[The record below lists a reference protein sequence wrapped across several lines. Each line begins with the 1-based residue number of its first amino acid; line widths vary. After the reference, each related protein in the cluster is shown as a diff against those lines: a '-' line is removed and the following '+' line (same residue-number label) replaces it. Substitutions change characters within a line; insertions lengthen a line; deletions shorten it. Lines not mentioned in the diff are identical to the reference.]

1 LKKLIK
7 KYKVEPKMANE
18 DDTLEEL
25 KKIRELLTPKPE
37 PPKEKPKN
45 LAAEFLDFIK
55 KYKVL
60 GLASAFI
67 IGLAVNA
74 LILSLAQDIITP
86 IIGLFIPGFKNIQDI
101 RLGVFGIGNFIAAA
115 INFIIIAFI
124 VFLII
129 KYAGKL
135 GIE

>member
-1 LKKLIK
+1 LSK
-7 KYKVEPKMANE
+7 E
-18 DDTLEEL
+18 DEMLDEL
-25 KKIRELLTPKPE
+25 KKIRELLTPA
-37 PPKEKPKN
+37 PPPVKEEPKN
-45 LAAEFLDFIK
+45 LAQEFLEFVK

-60 GLASAFI
+60 GLAAAFI

-86 IIGLFIPGFKNIQDI
+86 IIGLFIPKFTDI
-101 RLGVFGIGNFIAAA
+101 SKIKVGPFSIGNFIAAF

-124 VFLII
+124 IFLIV
-129 KYAGKL
+129 KYATKL

>member
-1 LKKLIK
+1 
-7 KYKVEPKMANE
+7 MAN
-18 DDTLEEL
+18 DDEILAEL
-25 KKIRELLTPKPE
+25 KKIRELLTPA
-37 PPKEKPKN
+37 PPPPVVKKN
-45 LAAEFLDFIK
+45 LAQEFLDFIK
-55 KYKVL
+55 KFKIL

-86 IIGLFIPGFKNIQDI
+86 IIGLFIPGFSDI
-101 RLGVFGIGNFIAAA
+101 EQISIAGFMIGKFLAAL

-124 VFLII
+124 IFII
-129 KYAGKL
+129 VKYAKKL

>member
-1 LKKLIK
+1 
-7 KYKVEPKMANE
+7 M
-18 DDTLEEL
+18 LEEL

-37 PPKEKPKN
+37 PVPEKPKN
-45 LAAEFLDFIK
+45 LAQEFLQFIK

-74 LILSLAQDIITP
+74 LILSLASDIITP
-86 IIGLFIPGFKNIQDI
+86 IIGIFIPGFDTIQDI
-101 RLGVFGIGNFIAAA
+101 KVGVFGIGNFIANV

-124 VFLII
+124 IFLII

-135 GIE
+135 GID

>member
-1 LKKLIK
+1 P
-7 KYKVEPKMANE
+7 VP
-18 DDTLEEL
+18 
-25 KKIRELLTPKPE
+25 
-37 PPKEKPKN
+37 EKPKN
-45 LAAEFLDFIK
+45 LAMEFLEFIK

-74 LILSLAQDIITP
+74 LILSLAQDLITP
-86 IIGLFIPGFKNIQDI
+86 LIGFFIPDFENINDI
-101 RLGVFGIGNFIAAA
+101 KLELGNAVFGIGNFIAAA

-124 VFLII
+124 IFLIV
-129 KYAGKL
+129 KYATKL

>member
-1 LKKLIK
+1 MSK
-7 KYKVEPKMANE
+7 ENDM
-18 DDTLEEL
+18 LEEL
-25 KKIRELLTPKPE
+25 KKIRELLTPKPAPE
-37 PPKEKPKN
+37 PEKPKN
-45 LAAEFLDFIK
+45 LAQEFLEFIK

-86 IIGLFIPGFKNIQDI
+86 LIGIFVPNFEDI
-101 RLGVFGIGNFIAAA
+101 KDIKFEIKDVTVFYTGNFIAAF

-124 VFLII
+124 IFLIV
-129 KYAGKL
+129 KYATKL

>member
-1 LKKLIK
+1 
-7 KYKVEPKMANE
+7 MTA
-18 DDTLEEL
+18 DTEMLEEL
-25 KKIRELLTPKPE
+25 KKIRELLTPLSP

-45 LAAEFLDFIK
+45 LAKEFLDFIK
-55 KYKVL
+55 QYKIL

-86 IIGLFIPGFKNIQDI
+86 IIGIFVPGFDNIADI
-101 RLGVFGIGNFIAAA
+101 KLGVFGIGNFIAAF
-115 INFIIIAFI
+115 INFIIIAIIIFI
-124 VFLII
+124 IVKFASKI
-129 KYAGKL
+129 

>member
-1 LKKLIK
+1 M
-7 KYKVEPKMANE
+7 KMAINKMSDENE
-18 DDTLEEL
+18 LLEEL

-37 PPKEKPKN
+37 PVPEKPKN
-45 LAAEFLDFIK
+45 LAAEFLKFIK

-67 IGLAVNA
+67 LGLAINA

-86 IIGLFIPGFKNIQDI
+86 LIGIFVPGFETIQDI
-101 RLGVFGIGNFIAAA
+101 KIWVFGIGNFIAAF
-115 INFIIIAFI
+115 INFIIIAFVI
-124 VFLII
+124 FILV
-129 KYAGKL
+129 KYAGKI